1 MKGNQVTV
9 AQRERAALVETMRGL
24 GPDAATLCDGWTTRD
39 LAAHLVIR
47 EYRPD
52 AAPGIL
58 IPFFAGHTAKVQND
72 VAGRNDWDQL
82 LDKVASGPPLYS
94 PLKLLDPVANIGE
107 MFIHHEDVR
116 RAQPGWT
123 PRELEPALAKSLRRS
138 LPLMARMTLGKVPG
152 RVALRIPEG
161 KTVLIA
167 GQGPAVTVTG
177 TPQELL
183 LFSVGRKADVE
194 FDGDAAAVEAVR
206 DAPKGL

>member
-1 MKGNQVTV
+1 VSI
-9 AQRERAALVETMRGL
+9 AQRERAALVETMRNV
-24 GPDAATLCDGWTTRD
+24 GPDAPTLCEGWTTRD

-58 IPFFAGHTAKVQND
+58 IPFFAGHTEKVQNE
-72 VAGRNDWDQL
+72 VAEQTEWAQL
-82 LDKVASGPPLYS
+82 LDKVAAGPPVYS

-123 PRELEPALAKSLRRS
+123 PRTLEPALTKSLRRT
-138 LPLMARMTLGKVPG
+138 LPLMARMTLSKAPG
-152 RVALRIPEG
+152 RVALRSLEG

-177 TPQELL
+177 APEELL
-183 LFSVGRKADVE
+183 LFAVGREAHVDFE
-194 FDGDAAAVEAVR
+194 GDAAAVQAVQN
-206 DAPKGL
+206 ASKGL